1 MGSGKRRRRI
11 DPEWL
16 ARMERERRQDVAVL
30 ERAMERLRA
39 QSERERARQVKR
51 RERLRRWSLGLLGRE
66 RAAS

>member
-1 MGSGKRRRRI
+1 MTKTSRDELER
-11 DPEWL
+11 W
-16 ARMERERRQDVAVL
+16 ERESREAKAVL

-66 RAAS
+66 HSPS